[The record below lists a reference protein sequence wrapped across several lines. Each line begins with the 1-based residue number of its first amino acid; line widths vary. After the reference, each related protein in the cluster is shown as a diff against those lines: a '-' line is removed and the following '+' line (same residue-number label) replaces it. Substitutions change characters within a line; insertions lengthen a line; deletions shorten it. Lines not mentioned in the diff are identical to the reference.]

1 MNVVLYGDSNTY
13 GLMPNGGRYEN
24 RFSILLKKYFDN
36 RINIYEE
43 GLVGRT
49 TIYDDERPNRK
60 ALDDINSTL
69 SKYNK
74 IDLLVIMLGTNDYK
88 IGNAKNVDDLKNGM
102 KLLLNKV
109 LKNNDIKKLL
119 IISPILLATNIEDLD
134 PEFNY
139 NSYKLSKISHLA
151 YESIAN
157 EYNALFLDAKEFA
170 KAGTDGE
177 HLEEAGHFEIA
188 NNLINIINNNFDGG
202 TNYEN

>member
-24 RFSILLKKYFDN
+24 RFSMLLKKYFDN

-49 TIYDDERPNRK
+49 TIYDDKRPNRK
-60 ALDDINSTL
+60 AIDDINLTL

-88 IGNAKNVDDLKNGM
+88 IGNAKSVDDIKKAM
-102 KLLLNKV
+102 TLLLNKV
-109 LKNNDIKKLL
+109 LDNNVVNKIL
-119 IISPILLATNIEDLD
+119 IISPILLAMNIEDLD

-139 NSYKLSKISHLA
+139 GSYQLSKNSHIA
-151 YESIAN
+151 YESIAK
-157 EYNALFLDAKEFA
+157 EYNALFLDAKEIA
-170 KAGTDGE
+170 TAGKDGE
-177 HLEEAGHFEIA
+177 HLEETGHFEIA
-188 NNLINIINNNFDGG
+188 NNLINIINYNFDKE
-202 TNYEN
+202 NKYED